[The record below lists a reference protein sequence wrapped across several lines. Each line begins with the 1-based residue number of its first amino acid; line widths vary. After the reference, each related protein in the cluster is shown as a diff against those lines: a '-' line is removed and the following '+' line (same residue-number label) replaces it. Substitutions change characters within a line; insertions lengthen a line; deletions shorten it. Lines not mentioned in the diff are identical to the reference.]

1 MIAKLIS
8 YQGGSALFLET
19 EDFIKPYDLSLNNV
33 FQSSSPY
40 RNLKSLSDEENEKEF
55 EKIYFLFSCI
65 YPFYLAKYGY
75 NLENNANVFVGP
87 YVVKRNKTDVEIEVN
102 YNRKG
107 MMTFAMETSYV
118 KTSQGGGD
126 DPAEDKE
133 DDEATAAAGV
143 STTVAPVV
151 PPATVENKIA
161 TTSVV
166 DDSSPVAK
174 EPEPQFPN
182 ESSSSEEEHV
192 PNLPPPSPPLPP
204 RKATPPPSQPA
215 EAPAPAAS
223 RAQSL
228 IPQTVPPPPP
238 PRSTGSS
245 SSPTTTKPAPQ
256 LSAVIAPNQNDANS
270 TAKEDKDKEEAE
282 KKRKANKDYK
292 EDMKKRFNE
301 VLEEMNEMKN
311 MFGKL
316 RQQKENTVSIGNQLS
331 AIQQQMDELRD
342 GQPLNNG
349 EEEGKKKLYTIFSQT
364 SFDVWKT
371 KRDMVIMVT
380 AFLKADHD
388 TRVRMIQGTFF
399 NNPVSETL
407 KVFLEPEEGKKKK
420 TPPLLLKHFFGYPD
434 KIKSFAVDQ
443 YRKVIQKAT
452 PQMVGKGPSSAK
464 KIRFSVKNKTKKSFF
479 RKIRKKR
486 GKTRRNKP
494 KRQNK
499 IRKTKKN
506 I

>member
-1 MIAKLIS
+1 MILSGGKEGKYDTMVQKLEKRYVKKSSYTYVRVYDPDQTGLKYHLQNNMIAKLIS
-8 YQGGSALFLET
+8 YQGGSPLFLKT
-19 EDFIKPYDLSLNNV
+19 KDFIKPYDLSLNNV
-33 FQSSSPY
+33 FQSSAY
-40 RNLKSLSDEENEKEF
+40 GNLKPLSNEENEKEF

-118 KTSQGGGD
+118 KTSQDGGK
-126 DPAEDKE
+126 PLA
-133 DDEATAAAGV
+133 
-143 STTVAPVV
+143 
-151 PPATVENKIA
+151 
-161 TTSVV
+161 
-166 DDSSPVAK
+166 
-174 EPEPQFPN
+174 
-182 ESSSSEEEHV
+182 
-192 PNLPPPSPPLPP
+192 PPLPP
-204 RKATPPPSQPA
+204 RHKVKIKT
-215 EAPAPAAS
+215 
-223 RAQSL
+223 
-228 IPQTVPPPPP
+228 
-238 PRSTGSS
+238 
-245 SSPTTTKPAPQ
+245 
-256 LSAVIAPNQNDANS
+256 
-270 TAKEDKDKEEAE
+270 DKEEAE
-282 KKRKANKDYK
+282 KKREANKDYK
-292 EDMKKRFNE
+292 EDMEKRFNE
-301 VLEEMNEMKN
+301 VLKEMDKMKG

-316 RQQKENTVSIGNQLS
+316 REQKENTVSIGNQLS

-434 KIKSFAVDQ
+434 KIKSSAVDQ
-443 YRKVIQKAT
+443 YRNVIEKAT

>member
-1 MIAKLIS
+1 MILSGGKEGKYDTMVQKLEKRYVKKSSYTYVRVYDPDQTGLKYHLQNNMITKLIS
-8 YQGGSALFLET
+8 YQGGSPLFLKT
-19 EDFIKPYDLSLNNV
+19 KDFIKPYDLSLNNV
-33 FQSSSPY
+33 FQSSAY
-40 RNLKSLSDEENEKEF
+40 GNLKPLSNEENEKEF

-118 KTSQGGGD
+118 KTSQDGGK
-126 DPAEDKE
+126 PLA
-133 DDEATAAAGV
+133 
-143 STTVAPVV
+143 
-151 PPATVENKIA
+151 
-161 TTSVV
+161 
-166 DDSSPVAK
+166 
-174 EPEPQFPN
+174 
-182 ESSSSEEEHV
+182 
-192 PNLPPPSPPLPP
+192 PPLPP
-204 RKATPPPSQPA
+204 RHKVKIKT
-215 EAPAPAAS
+215 
-223 RAQSL
+223 
-228 IPQTVPPPPP
+228 
-238 PRSTGSS
+238 
-245 SSPTTTKPAPQ
+245 
-256 LSAVIAPNQNDANS
+256 
-270 TAKEDKDKEEAE
+270 DKEEAE
-282 KKRKANKDYK
+282 KKREANKDYK
-292 EDMKKRFNE
+292 EDMEKRFNE
-301 VLEEMNEMKN
+301 VLKEMDKMKG

-316 RQQKENTVSIGNQLS
+316 REQKENTVSIGNQLS

-434 KIKSFAVDQ
+434 KIKSSAVDQ
-443 YRKVIQKAT
+443 YRNVIEKAT

>member
-1 MIAKLIS
+1 
-8 YQGGSALFLET
+8 
-19 EDFIKPYDLSLNNV
+19 
-33 FQSSSPY
+33 
-40 RNLKSLSDEENEKEF
+40 
-55 EKIYFLFSCI
+55 
-65 YPFYLAKYGY
+65 
-75 NLENNANVFVGP
+75 
-87 YVVKRNKTDVEIEVN
+87 
-102 YNRKG
+102 
-107 MMTFAMETSYV
+107 
-118 KTSQGGGD
+118 
-126 DPAEDKE
+126 
-133 DDEATAAAGV
+133 
-143 STTVAPVV
+143 
-151 PPATVENKIA
+151 
-161 TTSVV
+161 
-166 DDSSPVAK
+166 
-174 EPEPQFPN
+174 
-182 ESSSSEEEHV
+182 
-192 PNLPPPSPPLPP
+192 
-204 RKATPPPSQPA
+204 
-215 EAPAPAAS
+215 
-223 RAQSL
+223 
-228 IPQTVPPPPP
+228 
-238 PRSTGSS
+238 
-245 SSPTTTKPAPQ
+245 
-256 LSAVIAPNQNDANS
+256 
-270 TAKEDKDKEEAE
+270 
-282 KKRKANKDYK
+282 
-292 EDMKKRFNE
+292 
-301 VLEEMNEMKN
+301 MKN

-316 RQQKENTVSIGNQLS
+316 REQKENTVSIGNQLS
-331 AIQQQMDELRD
+331 AIQEQMDELRN

>member
-1 MIAKLIS
+1 
-8 YQGGSALFLET
+8 
-19 EDFIKPYDLSLNNV
+19 LNNV
-33 FQSSSPY
+33 FQSSAY
-40 RNLKSLSDEENEKEF
+40 GNLKPLSNEENEKEF

-118 KTSQGGGD
+118 KTSQDGGK
-126 DPAEDKE
+126 PLA
-133 DDEATAAAGV
+133 
-143 STTVAPVV
+143 
-151 PPATVENKIA
+151 
-161 TTSVV
+161 
-166 DDSSPVAK
+166 
-174 EPEPQFPN
+174 
-182 ESSSSEEEHV
+182 
-192 PNLPPPSPPLPP
+192 PPLPP
-204 RKATPPPSQPA
+204 RHKVKIKT
-215 EAPAPAAS
+215 
-223 RAQSL
+223 
-228 IPQTVPPPPP
+228 
-238 PRSTGSS
+238 
-245 SSPTTTKPAPQ
+245 
-256 LSAVIAPNQNDANS
+256 
-270 TAKEDKDKEEAE
+270 DKEEAE
-282 KKRKANKDYK
+282 KKREANKDYK
-292 EDMKKRFNE
+292 EDMEKRFNE
-301 VLEEMNEMKN
+301 VLKEMDKMKG

-316 RQQKENTVSIGNQLS
+316 REQKENTVSIGNQLS

-434 KIKSFAVDQ
+434 KIKSSAVDQ
-443 YRKVIQKAT
+443 YRNVIEKAT

>member
-1 MIAKLIS
+1 MILSGGKEGKYDIMVQKLEKRYVKKSSYTYVRVYDPDQTGLKYHLQNNMIAKLIS
-8 YQGGSALFLET
+8 YQGGSPLFLET

-118 KTSQGGGD
+118 KTSQGGG
-126 DPAEDKE
+126 KE
-133 DDEATAAAGV
+133 KKQA
-143 STTVAPVV
+143 S
-151 PPATVENKIA
+151 KI
-161 TTSVV
+161 
-166 DDSSPVAK
+166 
-174 EPEPQFPN
+174 
-182 ESSSSEEEHV
+182 
-192 PNLPPPSPPLPP
+192 
-204 RKATPPPSQPA
+204 
-215 EAPAPAAS
+215 
-223 RAQSL
+223 
-228 IPQTVPPPPP
+228 
-238 PRSTGSS
+238 
-245 SSPTTTKPAPQ
+245 Q
-256 LSAVIAPNQNDANS
+256 LSAVIAPNQKDANS
-270 TAKEDKDKEEAE
+270 TANEDKKDKDKLKTDKEEAE
-282 KKRKANKDYK
+282 KKRKANNDYK
-292 EDMKKRFNE
+292 EDMKKRFNN
-301 VLEEMNEMKN
+301 VLEEMDEMKN

-316 RQQKENTVSIGNQLS
+316 REQKENTVSIGNQLS
-331 AIQQQMDELRD
+331 AIQEQMDELRN

>member
-1 MIAKLIS
+1 MILSGGKEGKYDIMVQKLEKRYVKKSSYTYVRVYDPDQTGLKYHLQNNMIAKLKS
-8 YQGGSALFLET
+8 YQGGSPLFLET

-118 KTSQGGGD
+118 KTSQGGG
-126 DPAEDKE
+126 KE
-133 DDEATAAAGV
+133 KKQA
-143 STTVAPVV
+143 S
-151 PPATVENKIA
+151 KI
-161 TTSVV
+161 
-166 DDSSPVAK
+166 
-174 EPEPQFPN
+174 
-182 ESSSSEEEHV
+182 
-192 PNLPPPSPPLPP
+192 
-204 RKATPPPSQPA
+204 
-215 EAPAPAAS
+215 
-223 RAQSL
+223 
-228 IPQTVPPPPP
+228 
-238 PRSTGSS
+238 
-245 SSPTTTKPAPQ
+245 Q
-256 LSAVIAPNQNDANS
+256 LSAVIAPNQKDANS
-270 TAKEDKDKEEAE
+270 TANEDKKDKDKLKTDKEEAE
-282 KKRKANKDYK
+282 KKRKANNDYK
-292 EDMKKRFNE
+292 EDMKKRFNN
-301 VLEEMNEMKN
+301 VLEEMDEMKN

-316 RQQKENTVSIGNQLS
+316 REQKENTVSIGNQLS
-331 AIQQQMDELRD
+331 AIQEQMDELRN

>member
-1 MIAKLIS
+1 MILSGGKEGKYDTMVQKLEKRYVKKSSYTYVRVYDPDFKNQTGLKYYLQNNMIAKLKS
-8 YQGGSALFLET
+8 YQGGSPLFLET
-19 EDFIKPYDLSLNNV
+19 EDFIKPYDSSKLFLRKV
-33 FQSSSPY
+33 FQSSAY
-40 RNLKSLSDEENEKEF
+40 RKLKSLSNQENEKEF

-75 NLENNANVFVGP
+75 NLENKANVFVGP
-87 YVVKRNKTDVEIEVN
+87 YVVKRNKTDVDIEVN

-118 KTSQGGGD
+118 KTSQDGG
-126 DPAEDKE
+126 KE
-133 DDEATAAAGV
+133 KKQA
-143 STTVAPVV
+143 ST
-151 PPATVENKIA
+151 I
-161 TTSVV
+161 
-166 DDSSPVAK
+166 
-174 EPEPQFPN
+174 
-182 ESSSSEEEHV
+182 
-192 PNLPPPSPPLPP
+192 
-204 RKATPPPSQPA
+204 
-215 EAPAPAAS
+215 
-223 RAQSL
+223 
-228 IPQTVPPPPP
+228 
-238 PRSTGSS
+238 
-245 SSPTTTKPAPQ
+245 Q
-256 LSAVIAPNQNDANS
+256 LSAVIAPNEKNTNS
-270 TAKEDKDKEEAE
+270 TTNEDKEDKDKLKTDKEEAE
-282 KKRKANKDYK
+282 KKREANEDYK
-292 EDMKKRFNE
+292 EDMEKRFNK
-301 VLEEMNEMKN
+301 VLKEMDEMKG

-316 RQQKENTVSIGNQLS
+316 REQKENTVSNGNQLS
-331 AIQQQMDELRD
+331 AIQEQIRELRD

-434 KIKSFAVDQ
+434 KIKPSAVDQ

-452 PQMVGKGPSSAK
+452 PQKSFLGKMFGKGPSSAK